1 MEELKPIRRQAEKE
15 RRRERAVQLAEGY
28 AAGTLNAEEKALV
41 ESRRAKERERRVSK
55 RKGPEKGVD
64 QEAWKGGVIIDLGFD
79 ELMTDQVRRSLVV
92 VVAVVVHARLQWTG
106 ADADADTND
115 IGDLVDGFPAGIPIL
130 NQPIRKDTYL
140 EHRAHLGIIRV
151 FA

>member
-28 AAGTLNAEEKALV
+28 AAGTLTPEERALV
-41 ESRRAKERERRVSK
+41 ESRRAKERERRESK

-79 ELMTDQVRRSLVV
+79 ELMTDQV
-92 VVAVVVHARLQWTG
+92 G
-106 ADADADTND
+106 
-115 IGDLVDGFPAGIPIL
+115 G
-130 NQPIRKDTYL
+130 
-140 EHRAHLGIIRV
+140 V
-151 FA
+151 FSWCWW

>member
-79 ELMTDQVRRSLVV
+79 ELMTDQVGGALLWWCWST
-92 VVAVVVHARLQWTG
+92 LQWTG
-106 ADADADTND
+106 ADADTDD

-140 EHRAHLGIIRV
+140 EHRAHLGIIRD